1 MQSRVR
7 EQIKSAI
14 VSAIRKT
21 GERAFS
27 LSQQKCPV
35 ISGALKNSGKTED
48 IDQGFELRYEKDY
61 ASFPERGVSPGT
73 IHVPS
78 YRRKRNGTRVKSYSY
93 YSRGQKAQRYIG
105 SSMDEAFKN
114 SRDFARNFENE
125 LRTNLRAKVYK
136 T

>member
-1 MQSRVR
+1 MQKRVR
-7 EQIKSAI
+7 EQIQQAIISAL
-14 VSAIRKT
+14 RKT

-35 ISGALKNSGKTED
+35 ISGALKASGKTED

-73 IHVPS
+73 IHVAS
-78 YRRKRNGTRVKSYSY
+78 YRKRNGTRVKSYSY
-93 YSRGQKAQRYIG
+93 YSRGQRAQRYIG

-125 LRTNLRAKVYK
+125 LRISLRAKISKV
-136 T
+136 